1 MSAYFEAP
9 DSIAY
14 RLGTDPGDVV
24 SAVAE
29 RYIGANP
36 PIPYMLRAFSRAGIA
51 QGEDGLYRL
60 DFGGRFPG
68 AAAGSYAYAFGLV
81 WSDTE
86 RGLDLALHCLGPV
99 RLFLNGKLIYRSNA
113 VDEARPDRKV
123 TVEANFVKGWNS
135 LFVKA
140 RCTPAGFGCLLG
152 AEEAKVR
159 ILNVLAPF
167 SGRSGQAG
175 WAYSEPSETDVY
187 GEDALPDGLAD
198 ERGEPVR
205 WLPDMIWTEEAAAR
219 PVCERLYGLQPG
231 RKAWARSKLRV
242 ETRGATVA
250 WRGRSEGSLRVWV
263 NGRLLEAC
271 SSADGTFGA
280 HSAEVAFGSRSVEDA
295 FGARSIEDEPEASTA
310 LTYGLHD
317 VLVEI
322 GCGQSSWEWALTAAI
337 EGSSCGFELPVA
349 VQGAQAAGSWLYL
362 GAADREEE
370 LEPDKAMDLSRVHGR
385 SGMYWRLDLP
395 ETWVRPYYENAMLSN
410 KWTTGG
416 ATNYARWD
424 YPLGVTMYG
433 LLRAGRALGREDFV
447 AYALE
452 HVRACT
458 NYYEYALWD
467 RDQYGFPS
475 VNHQLVLIR
484 MLDNCGSFGSAML
497 EADVGRIA
505 CEASGD
511 RQTEGEG
518 SAAGVIT
525 FEESKER
532 WMEGETSTVGR
543 IADVGCVVERI
554 ASEASGDPRTG
565 GEGSAVGRIAD
576 DIADFMLHRLERRK
590 EDGAF
595 FRVCGG
601 EYAENT
607 LWADDLYMSAPF
619 LVRYY
624 LRTGERSALD
634 EAVRQFLLYR
644 QYLFMPESKLMSHV
658 HDFKHGQATGVP
670 WGRGN
675 GWTVFSLSEL
685 LAVAPEDHPQ
695 RAQLLSFFNEL
706 CEGYLAVQ
714 GDNGLWRQV
723 LDQQSA
729 YEEASCTAM
738 FVYAF
743 ARGVRYGWLS
753 DEADYVRAAILG
765 WEGLT
770 RLAIDREGNVY
781 GVCSGSRYS
790 FSPDYYMHDLKPV
803 TNDNHGI
810 GIMLLVGVEIRL
822 LTEWLASEN
831 GVTAA
836 SSAEK

>member
-14 RLGTDPGDVV
+14 RLGSDPGDVV

-36 PIPYMLRAFSRAGIA
+36 PIPYMFRAFSRAGIT

-60 DFGGRFPG
+60 DFGARFP
-68 AAAGSYAYAFGLV
+68 ASRAGSYAYALGLV

-99 RLFLNGKLIYRSNA
+99 RLFLNGRLIYRSNA

-140 RCTPAGFGCLLG
+140 RRTPAGFGCLLG

-167 SGRSGQAG
+167 SCRSGQAG

-187 GEDALPDGLAD
+187 GEAALPDGVAD
-198 ERGEPVR
+198 EREEPVR
-205 WLPDMIWTEEAAAR
+205 WLPDMIWTDEAAPR
-219 PVCERLYGLQPG
+219 PACERLFGLQPG
-231 RKAWARSKLRV
+231 RKAWAWSKLRV
-242 ETRGATVA
+242 ETRGAAVV

-263 NGRLLEAC
+263 NGRPLEAY

-280 HSAEVAFGSRSVEDA
+280 RSANGGLEAVAVL
-295 FGARSIEDEPEASTA
+295 P
-310 LTYGLHD
+310 YGQHD

-322 GCGQSSWEWALTAAI
+322 GCGQRSWHWELTAAI
-337 EGSSCGFELPVA
+337 EGDLCGFQLPVA

-362 GAADREEE
+362 GAAEREEE
-370 LEPDKAMDLSRVHGR
+370 LEPAKAMDLSRVHGR
-385 SGMYWRLDLP
+385 SGLYWRLDLP

-433 LLRAGRALGREDFV
+433 LLRAGRSLGREDFV

-458 NYYEYALWD
+458 DFYEYALWD
-467 RDQYGFPS
+467 RDRYGFPS
-475 VNHQLVLIR
+475 INHQLVLIR

-497 EADVGRIA
+497 EADAGRITGEASGGRWKEGEASAVGRIT
-505 CEASGD
+505 CEDSEDRWVEGEESAVGVIANKASG
-511 RQTEGEG
+511 G
-518 SAAGVIT
+518 
-525 FEESKER
+525 R
-532 WMEGETSTVGR
+532 WMEGDT
-543 IADVGCVVERI
+543 
-554 ASEASGDPRTG
+554 
-565 GEGSAVGRIAD
+565 SAVGRIAD
-576 DIADFMLHRLERRK
+576 EITDFMLRRLERK

-595 FRVCGG
+595 YRVCEG

-634 EAVRQFLLYR
+634 EAVQQFLLYK
-644 QYLFMPESKLMSHV
+644 QYLFMPELKLMSHV

-685 LAVAPEDHPQ
+685 LAVVPEEHPE
-695 RAQLLSFFNEL
+695 RERLLRFFNEL

-714 GDNGLWRQV
+714 GDSGLWRQV
-723 LDQQSA
+723 LDQPSA

-738 FVYAF
+738 FIYAF

-753 DEADYVRAAILG
+753 READYVRAAILG

-790 FSPDYYMHDLKPV
+790 FSPDYYIDDLKPV

-810 GIMLLVGVEIRL
+810 GIMLLAGVEIRL
-822 LTEWLASEN
+822 LTEWLSSEN
-831 GVTAA
+831 GVNAA
-836 SSAEK
+836 SGPEE